1 MFKHL
6 SEGVEA
12 PATRA
17 PGRRREFLQVVNV
30 EERKK
35 KKNKKSRLFI
45 GCKTWYNAAAA
56 KVLACFTEN
65 ADRFSFAPS
74 RRPSSVTFLFYHGE
88 EDFYKKVVLFIR
100 LCYIYVTN
108 ESIPRLTSL
117 YPPPP
122 RCGLKCCL
130 ISEFGVQSGPSRTL
144 ELLKVRRLSNSFCLL
159 AVKQERLTQCVRKIR
174 FRSTSHSR
182 VGTTRD
188 LGWNACPLGESC
200 LEINERGSTHNYPAV
215 CLAARPPPRDLRPP
229 SPRKV
234 RV

>member
-17 PGRRREFLQVVNV
+17 PGRRQEFLQVVNV

-100 LCYIYVTN
+100 LCYIYITN

-117 YPPPP
+117 YPPPTAVW
-122 RCGLKCCL
+122 
-130 ISEFGVQSGPSRTL
+130 F
-144 ELLKVRRLSNSFCLL
+144 KVLPHFR
-159 AVKQERLTQCVRKIR
+159 V
-174 FRSTSHSR
+174 RSTKRSITNA
-182 VGTTRD
+182 GT
-188 LGWNACPLGESC
+188 PESPTS
-200 LEINERGSTHNYPAV
+200 L
-215 CLAARPPPRDLRPP
+215 
-229 SPRKV
+229 
-234 RV
+234 